1 MSNIIYTIFIFPIEQ
16 IIELC
21 YVFVYR
27 ILNNPGLSIIGV
39 SFAVSI
45 FTLPLYFMAEK
56 YQAAERNI
64 QNKMKFMVDNIKAI
78 SSGDKRFM
86 LLSAYYR
93 QNNYH
98 PLYSLRTSIS
108 LVILIPFFIAAYHFL
123 SHLEII
129 RWFSLGPIS
138 DLGKPDSLL
147 VIGNNSI
154 NILPF
159 IMTLINCASTYI
171 YTKGLETREKIQL
184 YGIAVIFLILL
195 YNSPSGLVLYWT
207 CNNLFSLS
215 KNIIQKSKYS
225 KNIIYIITIILLTPV
240 CIYVLFFHDG
250 VLSKR
255 LILFFTVLFVLLI
268 PLIKRYIHLHPL
280 QKAFSSINVKKSTFF
295 LSLAGMFL
303 LLGLV
308 IPSSLIVSSVADF
321 SYLDPYV
328 SPLPYIGFTLLQ
340 CFGFSLLAILIYMLF
355 DKNIKYILTLTITF
369 FLIIFF
375 INSLTFPKEYG
386 IMTSDLHFEIFPED
400 ITFKS
405 KILNLLI
412 ILLTSFIVFIII
424 KFNKKILLFSIQIIL
439 IISFSSLGIYN
450 LINISKDLK
459 INHNAKPSA
468 VNVFSLSK
476 TGKNV
481 IVILLDK
488 AVSGYF
494 PYALEEKPELK
505 DSYNGF
511 VFYPNTVA
519 AGRYTIHGLPGV
531 FGGYY
536 YSAYE
541 IHKRQ
546 NELQKEKIQEAVQVL
561 PRIFASNDF
570 NVNAEN
576 LPYIENS
583 IFDNISNIT
592 VTNNNDLFRNDFLKD
607 FNIKILEQF
616 KILYHNFIRF
626 SIFKTSPVF
635 LHKIFYDHG
644 EYLSINNSEYF
655 FSKNTIDNYSYL
667 FNLSMITDIKNDNSN
682 HALIL
687 YNALPHSPTFLE
699 LPDYT
704 PSNNIINKKEGL
716 FSDESN
722 YYVNMASF
730 LLLAKWFDF
739 LKENDAYNNT
749 RIIIVSD
756 HGNGLIEPLPNDIH
770 LPHDR
775 WLRYYNAL
783 LLVKD
788 FNSKEELKTD
798 YTFMTNADVPHIAAE
813 GLINNLN
820 NPFNG
825 DELYIDKNNGYIITS
840 SKNYSYNYMD
850 KYKYVLNDNE
860 WLHVH
865 TNIFDPANWSE
876 FKPEGK

>member
-123 SHLEII
+123 SYLEII
-129 RWFSLGPIS
+129 RGFSLGPIS

-147 VIGNNSI
+147 VMGNNSL

-159 IMTLINCASTYI
+159 LMTLINCASTYV
-171 YTKGLETREKIQL
+171 YTKGLEIREKIQL

-215 KNIIQKSKYS
+215 KNIIQESKYS
-225 KNIIYIITIILLTPV
+225 KKIIYIITVILLSPV

-250 VLSKR
+250 ILSKR
-255 LILFFTVLFVLLI
+255 LIVFFTAFFVILI
-268 PLIKRYIHLHPL
+268 PLIKKYIHPPL
-280 QKAFSSINVKKSTFF
+280 PQKALSSINVIKSTFF

-308 IPSSLIVSSVADF
+308 IPSSLIVTSVVDF

-355 DKNIKYILTLTITF
+355 DKKIKYILTLIITF
-369 FLIIFF
+369 LLIIFF
-375 INSLTFPKEYG
+375 VNSLTFPKEYG
-386 IMTSDLHFEIFPED
+386 IMTSDLHFEIFPEF
-400 ITFKS
+400 ITFKL
-405 KILNLLI
+405 KIFNLLI
-412 ILLTSFIVFIII
+412 ILLTILIVFIIM

-439 IISFSSLGIYN
+439 IIAFSSLGIYN
-450 LINISKDLK
+450 LINISKDFKNIL
-459 INHNAKPSA
+459 NAKPNA
-468 VNVFSLSK
+468 ADVFSLSK

-481 IVILLDK
+481 IVILLDR
-488 AVSGYF
+488 ATSGYF
-494 PYALEEKPELK
+494 PYAMEEKPELK

-519 AGRYTIHGLPGV
+519 AGRYTIHGLPGA

-546 NELQKEKIQEAVQVL
+546 NELQNEKILESVQVL
-561 PRIFASNDF
+561 PRIFANNNF
-570 NVNAEN
+570 NVNVEN

-583 IFDNISNIT
+583 IFDNINNIT
-592 VTNNNDLFRNDFLKD
+592 ATNNNDLFRNDFLND
-607 FNIKILEQF
+607 FNIKLKHF
-616 KILYHNFIRF
+616 KILHHNFIRF
-626 SIFKTSPVF
+626 SILKTSPVF
-635 LHKIFYDHG
+635 FHKLFYDHG
-644 EYLSINNSEYF
+644 EYLSINNSENF
-655 FSKNTIDNYSYL
+655 LSKNTIDNYSYL
-667 FNLSMITDIKNDNSN
+667 FNLSMITDIINDYSN

-687 YNALPHSPTFLE
+687 YNALPHSPAFLE
-699 LPDYT
+699 LPDYI

-716 FSDESN
+716 FSNESH

-739 LKENDAYNNT
+739 LKENDVYNNT

-756 HGNGLIEPLPNDIH
+756 HGNNLTEPLPNDIQ

-788 FNSKEELKTD
+788 FNSEEELKTD
-798 YTFMTNADVPHIAAE
+798 YTFMTNADVPHIAAD
-813 GLINNLN
+813 GLISNLI

-825 DELYIDKNNGYIITS
+825 NELYKNKDNGYIITS
-840 SKNYSYNYMD
+840 SMSHNPNLMD
-850 KYKYVLNDNE
+850 KYKYAINDNE